1 MGIFEQEDILYD
13 VKESDLDTNL
23 NLDVSVV
30 SEKSDYSTSSLDK
43 IGIKVFSDE
52 ADEIIN
58 AYNVRKAKEYAY
70 YKENIFLSN
79 QSADERIINTIKS
92 KVFLV
97 EPVRWEY
104 KEVYDNKESNTPYIY
119 ALWVAI
125 CLLVSVIMYR
135 VQTGERKK
143 KVADSKYSD
152 A

>member
-52 ADEIIN
+52 TDEIIN

-70 YKENIFLSN
+70 YKENIFYL
-79 QSADERIINTIKS
+79 INR
-92 KVFLV
+92 LM
-97 EPVRWEY
+97 
-104 KEVYDNKESNTPYIY
+104 KE
-119 ALWVAI
+119 
-125 CLLVSVIMYR
+125 LLILLKAR
-135 VQTGERKK
+135 CF
-143 KVADSKYSD
+143 
-152 A
+152 

>member
-52 ADEIIN
+52 TDEIIN

-70 YKENIFLSN
+70 YKGNIFLSN

-104 KEVYDNKESNTPYIY
+104 KESNDNKENNNPYIY
-119 ALWVAI
+119 ALCLAV
-125 CLLVSVIMYR
+125 CLLISVIMYR
-135 VQTGERKK
+135 IQTKERKK
-143 KVADSKYSD
+143 KVVDHKYSD

>member
-52 ADEIIN
+52 TDEIIN
-58 AYNVRKAKEYAY
+58 AYNVRKVKEYAY

-104 KEVYDNKESNTPYIY
+104 KESNDNKENNNPYIY
-119 ALWVAI
+119 ALCLAV
-125 CLLVSVIMYR
+125 CLLISVIMYR
-135 VQTGERKK
+135 IQTKERKK
-143 KVADSKYSD
+143 KVVDHKYSD

>member
-1 MGIFEQEDILYD
+1 MYRWCL
-13 VKESDLDTNL
+13 K
-23 NLDVSVV
+23 
-30 SEKSDYSTSSLDK
+30 
-43 IGIKVFSDE
+43 KVITQLHHFSDE
-52 ADEIIN
+52 TDEIIN

-104 KEVYDNKESNTPYIY
+104 KESNDNKESNNPYIY
-119 ALWVAI
+119 ALCLAV
-125 CLLVSVIMYR
+125 CLLISVIMYR
-135 VQTGERKK
+135 IQTKERKK
-143 KVADSKYSD
+143 KVVDHKYSD